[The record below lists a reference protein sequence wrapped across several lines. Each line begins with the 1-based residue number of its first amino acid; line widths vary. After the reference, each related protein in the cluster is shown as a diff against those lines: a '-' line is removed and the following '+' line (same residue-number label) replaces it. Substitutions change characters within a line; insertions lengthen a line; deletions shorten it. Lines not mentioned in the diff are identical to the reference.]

1 MSAIWGAVNLTGGEI
16 AKEEIRLLK
25 AAFAKCR
32 IDRYEEICAQH
43 IYMGCG
49 IQYFVPQAKEEQLPC
64 TESVFT
70 LRWMLCWII
79 EESCVNV

>member
-1 MSAIWGAVNLTGGEI
+1 MLHLEDSESTFLIEGGLEMSAIWGAVNLTGGEI

-32 IDRYEEICAQH
+32 IDRYEEICTQH

-49 IQYFVPQAKEEQLPC
+49 IQ
-64 TESVFT
+64 TT
-70 LRWMLCWII
+70 T
-79 EESCVNV
+79 

>member
-49 IQYFVPQAKEEQLPC
+49 I
-64 TESVFT
+64 
-70 LRWMLCWII
+70 
-79 EESCVNV
+79 

>member
-32 IDRYEEICAQH
+32 IDRYERYVHSIFIWA
-43 IYMGCG
+43 
-49 IQYFVPQAKEEQLPC
+49 V
-64 TESVFT
+64 ESVFCATGKRGAIT
-70 LRWMLCWII
+70 LHGVRYLLYGGC
-79 EESCVNV
+79 CAG